1 MPKRA
6 RLVPLPKPE
15 DKQACHAICPVGHL
29 KVPFGGYGVD
39 TAIALLDED
48 ASTFEAWT
56 ILDNKPLFVPI
67 AAVAVSFPIEV
78 SYHYGDK
85 RLSVRYR
92 PVKMDDASA
101 FQYDF
106 SPAGYK

>member
-1 MPKRA
+1 MPKRP

-39 TAIALLDED
+39 TAVALLDE
-48 ASTFEAWT
+48 ANGTFTAWT
-56 ILDNKPLFVPI
+56 IMDNKPLRPPI
-67 AAVAVSFPIEV
+67 AAVAISFPIEV
-78 SYHYGDK
+78 SYHFGDK

-106 SPAGYK
+106 SPAGYN